1 MENLEPTNNQQPI
14 TAPAGRDTVLHEI
27 GRVIESLPAYGKH
40 HILRI
45 HAPKSAAVIKP
56 GQFLHIYCNG
66 PIVQISERLVD
77 PVPEPSGLKR
87 LKRKPLLRRPISV
100 FRRDSDQGEIS
111 ILFRQVGLGTEALS
125 AYGAGDNVDILGPLG
140 RGFDLDGDAPAL
152 LIAGGIGIAPLTA
165 LAAELLGRGRSV
177 TVLAGMRDA
186 LSFPLLLDN
195 SSTILGCK
203 AGIAL
208 MCEMGAVSAVASEAG
223 EPGTHP
229 GLVTGLLEIFLEQER
244 AEDYEAFV
252 CGPGIMMARVSKM
265 LTEAGVPGQALL
277 EERMGCGI
285 GACMACVCRTRTR
298 GEETKYS
305 RVCVDGPVFDIKEVV
320 W

>member
-1 MENLEPTNNQQPI
+1 MGSPKPTTDSEQN
-14 TAPAGRDTVLHEI
+14 GSVLQET
-27 GRVIESLPAYGKH
+27 GRVMESLPAYGNH

-45 HAPKSAAVIKP
+45 HAPEIAAAIQP

-66 PIVQISERLVD
+66 PAERISDRTTD
-77 PVPEPSGLKR
+77 PAPEPSGLER
-87 LKRKPLLRRPISV
+87 LQRKPLLRRPISV
-100 FRRDSDQGEIS
+100 FRRDPAEGEIS
-111 ILFRQVGLGTEALS
+111 ILFRQAGLGTEAL
-125 AYGAGDNVDILGPLG
+125 AVYGAGDNVDMLGPLG
-140 RGFDLDGDAPAL
+140 RGFDTKGDAPAL

-165 LAAELLGRGRSV
+165 LAAELLGQGRQV

-186 LSFPLLLDN
+186 ASFPLLLDN

-208 MCEMGAVSAVASEAG
+208 MCEMGAISAIASEAG

-229 GLVTGLLEIFLEQER
+229 GLVTGLLKMFLEQDG
-244 AEDYEAFV
+244 AEDYEAFI
-252 CGPGIMMARVSKM
+252 CGPGIMMSRVSAM
-265 LTEAGVPGQALL
+265 LIEAGLPGQALL

-285 GACMACVCRTRTR
+285 GACMACVCRTRTE
-298 GEETKYS
+298 GDETEYS
-305 RVCVDGPVFDIKEVV
+305 RVCVDGPVFDIREVV